1 MRCSI
6 EGGNLSNFLALVV
19 CFTNLVSLLAI
30 ISSSSSTLEMSD
42 IISEVKVSVLGQLK
56 FFNVV
61 LNRLICDVN
70 C

>member
-6 EGGNLSNFLALVV
+6 EGGNLSNFLARVV

-42 IISEVKVSVLGQLK
+42 MISEVKVSVLGQLK